1 MHTSTS
7 NFLNASR
14 WVAAFL
20 VVLFHVYDISFMT
33 PPGTD
38 FGLLFGFFIK
48 GLHFF
53 AGFGH
58 AAVTVFFVVSGF
70 LVGGRNI
77 LSIKEK
83 GFDIREYF
91 THRFSRIYVVFIPAL
106 IFGFL
111 IDCLGI
117 KLFNDSGI
125 YNHPDHFYTN
135 PFGNNIADHMS
146 LEIFAGNVMQL
157 QTIIVSSLGSNGPL
171 WSLANEWWYY
181 VAFGFGLAMYH
192 TTRMIIRIISGG
204 IILGLVIF
212 LPLTISLW
220 FTIWAIG
227 AGAAVLDRY
236 WAGRRFLFGAT
247 IAIVCFTAVRWI
259 DSRHML
265 SSGMGTSFAVDLT
278 VALGY
283 SAALVCAK
291 NLKMPRKSWALHRTL
306 ASFSYTVYLV
316 HFPAMIFVAAIMKDV
331 FNVEF
336 LRLPSVSAIIYAGAL
351 LTILYVYAWIF
362 SVFTEAHTDAVRLG
376 LSRLISALRGL
387 VNSLV
392 HTKVVQAANA
402 VAASRANHQALPAP
416 LAANGIVEAGT
427 DRPH

>member
-1 MHTSTS
+1 
-7 NFLNASR
+7 N
-14 WVAAFL
+14 
-20 VVLFHVYDISFMT
+20 ISFVT
-33 PPGTD
+33 HPGTD
-38 FGLLFGFFIK
+38 FGLLFSFFIK

-53 AGFGH
+53 SGFGH
-58 AAVTVFFVVSGF
+58 AAVTVFFVISGF

-77 LSIKEK
+77 LSARENK
-83 GFDIREYF
+83 FDISEYF

-111 IDCLGI
+111 IDYLGI
-117 KLFNDSGI
+117 RLFNDSGI
-125 YNHPDHFYTN
+125 YNNPDQFYTN
-135 PFGNNIADHMS
+135 TFGNNIVDHLS
-146 LEIFAGNVMQL
+146 LEIFAGNVMQF

-181 VAFGFGLAMYH
+181 VLFGFGLVMYH
-192 TTRMIIRIISGG
+192 TARMITRIIAGG

-227 AGAAVLDRY
+227 AGAAGLDRY
-236 WAGRRFLFGAT
+236 WVGRGVFFGAT
-247 IAIVCFTAVRWI
+247 NAIVCFAAARWI
-259 DSRHML
+259 DARHIL
-265 SSGMGTSFAVDLT
+265 SSGMGGKFAVDLT

-291 NLKMPRKSWALHRTL
+291 NLKMPRKPWALHRTL

-316 HFPAMIFVAAIMKDV
+316 HFPAMIFVTAMMKDV

-336 LRLPSVSAIIYAGAL
+336 LRLPSVSAIMYAGAL

-376 LSRLISALRGL
+376 VSRLISALRGL

-402 VAASRANHQALPAP
+402 VAAWRTNHQALPPP
-416 LAANGIVEAGT
+416 LAANGIVEVGT